1 MRLLDR
7 THFVQ
12 DDEGTIAPRTNGFR
26 IRAIKVDPSANQA
39 KSERIGARS
48 AASPSAEDVNRVVL
62 AHVSTYPPREC
73 GIASYTKAL
82 VESIG
87 HKRFVHWVLAIG
99 DGKRCYQYDQS
110 VRLVIDA
117 DNSSEFVKA
126 ARFLN
131 ESEAA
136 AVSLQHEYG
145 IFGGEWGSHILDLV
159 SRLEKPLITTF
170 HTVLRTPPPAAR
182 KILGELAC
190 ASKYV
195 IVTLRRTAR
204 LLVDVYDVPEGKVRI
219 IQHGA
224 PVQTYHEPL
233 MEKTRLGLTGRRI
246 ALTSG
251 FLSPA
256 KGIEYA
262 LRAVKILLK
271 DLPDLL
277 YIVVGVTHP
286 SLKQEEGEA
295 YRKTLEDLEGEL
307 GLSQNVRFVDRFVS
321 EEELGIFL
329 SITDVYIAPYRGRDQ
344 VSSGTLTAATAYGK
358 AIVATPTPF
367 ARETLTPGRGLL
379 CKFDDG
385 ESIARLVGRILS
397 NPSLRR
403 RLEVGAR
410 QYGARVGWEQAAEKY
425 AKVFEKALKVQA
437 IHRLSKI

>member
-1 MRLLDR
+1 MK
-7 THFVQ
+7 
-12 DDEGTIAPRTNGFR
+12 I
-26 IRAIKVDPSANQA
+26 DPGANQA
-39 KSERIGARS
+39 KSRRIRVRS
-48 AASPSAEDVNRVVL
+48 AESPRAGDLNRVVL

-82 VESIG
+82 VESVG
-87 HKRFVHWVLAIG
+87 HERFVHLVLAI
-99 DGKRCYQYDQS
+99 DEGKRYYQYDQS
-110 VRLVIDA
+110 VRLVINA
-117 DNSSEFVKA
+117 NNSSEFVKA

-159 SRLEKPLITTF
+159 SSLEKPLITTF
-170 HTVLRTPPPAAR
+170 HTVLRKPPQAAR
-182 KILGELAC
+182 KILGELAW

-195 IVTLRRTAR
+195 IVTLRRGAR
-204 LLVDVYDVPEGKVRI
+204 LLVNVYDVPQGKVRI

-224 PVQTYHEPL
+224 PVQTYHDPQI
-233 MEKTRLGLTGRRI
+233 EKTRLGLTGRRI
-246 ALTSG
+246 ALTLG

-256 KGIEYA
+256 KGIEYS

-271 DLPDLL
+271 DFPDLL

-286 SLKQEEGEA
+286 SLKREEEET
-295 YRKTLEDLEGEL
+295 YRKMLEDLKGDL
-307 GLSQNVRFVDRFVS
+307 GLSRNVRFVDRFVS
-321 EEELGIFL
+321 EEELGGFL
-329 SITDVYIAPYRGRDQ
+329 SVADVYIAPYRGRDQ

-367 ARETLTPGRGLL
+367 ARETLTPRRGLL

-385 ESIARLVGRILS
+385 ESIARQVGRILS

-403 RLEVGAR
+403 RLEVGAKR
-410 QYGARVGWEQAAEKY
+410 YGARVGWQQAAEKY

-437 IHRLSKI
+437 IHRLSEI

>member
-1 MRLLDR
+1 MKIDPGANQ
-7 THFVQ
+7 VKSQ
-12 DDEGTIAPRTNGFR
+12 R
-26 IRAIKVDPSANQA
+26 IRV
-39 KSERIGARS
+39 RS
-48 AASPSAEDVNRVVL
+48 AASPRSRDLNRVVL

-82 VESIG
+82 VESISDE
-87 HKRFVHWVLAIG
+87 RFIHLVLAID
-99 DGKRCYQYDQS
+99 DGKRYCQYDQS
-110 VRLVIDA
+110 VRLVINA
-117 DNSSEFVKA
+117 KNSCEFVKA

-159 SRLEKPLITTF
+159 SSLEKPLITTF
-170 HTVLRTPPPAAR
+170 HTVLRKPPQAAR
-182 KILGELAC
+182 KILGELAW

-195 IVTLRRTAR
+195 IVTLRRAAR
-204 LLVDVYDVPEGKVRI
+204 LLVNVYDVPEGKVRI

-224 PVQTYHEPL
+224 PVQTYHDSQ

-246 ALTSG
+246 ALSLG

-256 KGIEYA
+256 KGIEYS

-271 DLPDLL
+271 DFPDLL

-286 SLKQEEGEA
+286 SLREEEEA
-295 YRKTLEDLEGEL
+295 YRKMLEDLKDDL

-321 EEELGIFL
+321 EEELGMFL
-329 SITDVYIAPYRGRDQ
+329 SVADVYMAPYRGRDQ
-344 VSSGTLTAATAYGK
+344 VSSGTLTTAAAYGK

-379 CKFDDG
+379 CRFDDG
-385 ESIARLVGRILS
+385 ESIARQVSRVLS

-403 RLEVGAR
+403 RLEMGAK
-410 QYGARVGWEQAAEKY
+410 QYGVRVGWQQAARKY
-425 AKVFEKALKVQA
+425 AKVFEKALKVQT
-437 IHRLSKI
+437 IRRLSEI